1 MSRNSRSAKRYARP
15 RSHYWVL
22 ALNIAVVF
30 SLLVAGVGMLWANNR
45 LNARQVVSLNRDPSG
60 QPSSDAEIT
69 PSDSW
74 NLTEGDLAAK
84 NFLLTG
90 SDNGS
95 CVDPNSPYAGAFG
108 DRTSFG
114 ERSDTVM
121 IIRVDPKDNHA
132 AFLSFPRDLWVKIAG
147 STRTNRINTAFDRKN
162 PNKLVDTIYLNFGI
176 TIDHYVNI
184 DFCAFKEIVN
194 AVGGVSIPFL
204 YETRDK
210 KTGLYVPAPSCF
222 EFSGDHA
229 LAYVRSRSGYSYF
242 DTAKNEWIKDGTGD
256 LGRISRQ
263 QDFIRRAMQRALDKG
278 SSSPTVANKLLNAA
292 LKNVIT
298 DDQLTPISML
308 QLAQAMRNLNTSK
321 IPTYTIAATGEMI
334 GDQAVLVPRIQN
346 DTMREILA
354 LFQGKASFATP
365 GSVADAPPTSDTPTS
380 DMTTTEGALGGVTS
394 SQIVPVN
401 YVKYT
406 SNNSSSTPSTT
417 LPVVAPE
424 QATLGV
430 APPNDPSCR

>member
-1 MSRNSRSAKRYARP
+1 MSRTKRRVKSHYKRP
-15 RSHYWVL
+15 RSHYFVL
-22 ALNIAVVF
+22 ALNIVVVCA
-30 SLLVAGVGMLWANNR
+30 LLVAGIGMLWANNR
-45 LNARQVVSLNRDPSG
+45 LNARQVVSLNRDPNG
-60 QPSSDAEIT
+60 QPNSDAEIT

-114 ERSDTVM
+114 ERSDTIM

-162 PNKLVDTIYLNFGI
+162 PNKLVDTIYQNFGI
-176 TIDHYVNI
+176 SIDHYVNI

-210 KTGLYVPAPSCF
+210 KTGLYVPTPSCF

-242 DTAKNEWIKDGTGD
+242 DPAKNDWIKDGTGD

-321 IPTYTIAATGEMI
+321 IPTYTIAATGEMV

-365 GSVADAPPTSDTPTS
+365 GSVADAPPTSD
-380 DMTTTEGALGGVTS
+380 MTTTEGALGGVTS
-394 SQIVPVN
+394 GQIVPVN

-406 SNNSSSTPSTT
+406 SNTSSSAPPTT

>member
-1 MSRNSRSAKRYARP
+1 
-15 RSHYWVL
+15 
-22 ALNIAVVF
+22 VVF
-30 SLLVAGVGMLWANNR
+30 ALFVAGAGMLWANNR

-60 QPSSDAEIT
+60 QPSTDSEIT

-108 DRTSFG
+108 DRTGFG
-114 ERSDTVM
+114 ERSDTIM
-121 IIRVDPKDNHA
+121 IIRVDPTDNRA

-162 PNKLVDTIYLNFGI
+162 PNKLVDTIYQNFGI
-176 TIDHYVNI
+176 SIDHYVNI

-204 YETRDK
+204 FETRDK

-242 DTAKNEWIKDGTGD
+242 DPAKNEWIKDGTGD

-308 QLAQAMRNLNTSK
+308 QLAQAMRELNTSR
-321 IPTYTIAATGEMI
+321 IPTYTIAASGEMV

-354 LFQGKASFATP
+354 LFQGKASLATP
-365 GSVADAPPTSDTPTS
+365 
-380 DMTTTEGALGGVTS
+380 DMTTNEGAIGGVTS
-394 SQIVPVN
+394 AAIVPVN

-406 SNNSSSTPSTT
+406 NIKTSSAPPPT

-424 QATLGV
+424 QATLGIS
-430 APPNDPSCR
+430 PPNDPSCR

>member
-1 MSRNSRSAKRYARP
+1 MSRNKGLAKRYARP

-22 ALNIAVVF
+22 TLNIAVAF
-30 SLLVAGVGMLWANNR
+30 SLLIAGVGMLWANNR
-45 LNARQVVSLNRDPSG
+45 LNARQVVSLNRDPNG
-60 QPSSDAEIT
+60 QPSIDAEIT
-69 PSDSW
+69 PSDNW

-108 DRTSFG
+108 DRTGFG
-114 ERSDTVM
+114 ERSDTIM
-121 IIRVDPKDNHA
+121 IIRVDPKDNRA

-162 PNKLVDTIYLNFGI
+162 PNKLVDTIYQNFGI
-176 TIDHYVNI
+176 SIDHYVNI

-242 DTAKNEWIKDGTGD
+242 DPAKNDWIKDGTGD

-308 QLAQAMRNLNTSK
+308 QLAQAMRDLNTSK
-321 IPTYTIAATGEMI
+321 IPTYTIAASGEMI

-354 LFQGKASFATP
+354 LFQGKASLATP
-365 GSVADAPPTSDTPTS
+365 GSATDAPPTSD
-380 DMTTTEGALGGVTS
+380 MTTNEGAIGGITS
-394 SQIVPVN
+394 TEIVPVN

-406 SNNSSSTPSTT
+406 TNNFSAAPPTT

>member
-1 MSRNSRSAKRYARP
+1 MSRNKGLAKRYARP

-22 ALNIAVVF
+22 TLNIAVAI
-30 SLLVAGVGMLWANNR
+30 SLLIAGVGMLWANNR
-45 LNARQVVSLNRDPSG
+45 LNARQVVSLNRDPNA
-60 QPSSDAEIT
+60 QPNIDAEIT
-69 PSDSW
+69 PSDNW

-108 DRTSFG
+108 DRTGFG
-114 ERSDTVM
+114 ERSDTIM
-121 IIRVDPKDNHA
+121 IIRVDPKDNRA

-162 PNKLVDTIYLNFGI
+162 PNKLVDTIYQNFGI
-176 TIDHYVNI
+176 SIDHYVNI

-242 DTAKNEWIKDGTGD
+242 DPAKNDWIKDGTGD

-308 QLAQAMRNLNTSK
+308 QLAQAMRDLNTSK
-321 IPTYTIAATGEMI
+321 IPTYTIAASGEMI

-354 LFQGKASFATP
+354 LFQGKASLATP
-365 GSVADAPPTSDTPTS
+365 GSATDAPPTSD
-380 DMTTTEGALGGVTS
+380 MTTIEGAMGGITGTV
-394 SQIVPVN
+394 IVPVN

-406 SNNSSSTPSTT
+406 ANNFSAAPPTT

>member
-1 MSRNSRSAKRYARP
+1 MSRSKRRIKSHYKRP
-15 RSHYWVL
+15 RSHYFVL
-22 ALNIAVVF
+22 ALNIVVVF
-30 SLLVAGVGMLWANNR
+30 ALLIAGVGMLWANNR
-45 LNARQVVSLNRDPSG
+45 LSARQVVSLNRDPNA
-60 QPSSDAEIT
+60 QPNSDAEIT

-74 NLTEGDLAAK
+74 NLTDGDLAAK

-114 ERSDTVM
+114 ERSDTIM

-162 PNKLVDTIYLNFGI
+162 PNKLVDTIYQNFGI
-176 TIDHYVNI
+176 SVDHYVNV

-242 DTAKNEWIKDGTGD
+242 DPAKNDWINDGTGD

-308 QLAQAMRNLNTSK
+308 QLAQAMRNLNTSR
-321 IPTYTIAATGEMI
+321 IPTYTIAASGELV
-334 GDQAVLVPRIQN
+334 GDQAVLVPRLQN

-365 GSVADAPPTSDTPTS
+365 GSVADAPVTT
-380 DMTTTEGALGGVTS
+380 DMATTEGALGGVIS
-394 SQIVPVN
+394 RDIVPVN
-401 YVKYT
+401 YVNYT
-406 SNNSSSTPSTT
+406 SNASSSAPPTT

>member
-1 MSRNSRSAKRYARP
+1 MSRNKGLSKRYARP

-22 ALNIAVVF
+22 TLNIAVAF
-30 SLLVAGVGMLWANNR
+30 SLLIAGGSMLWANYR
-45 LNARQVVSLNRDPSG
+45 LNARQVVSLNRDPNA
-60 QPSSDAEIT
+60 QPSIDAEIT
-69 PSDSW
+69 PSDNW

-108 DRTSFG
+108 DRTGFG
-114 ERSDTVM
+114 ERSDTIM
-121 IIRVDPKDNHA
+121 IIRVDPKDNRA

-162 PNKLVDTIYLNFGI
+162 PNKLVDTIYQNFGI
-176 TIDHYVNI
+176 SIDHYVNI

-242 DTAKNEWIKDGTGD
+242 DPAKNDWIKDGTGD

-308 QLAQAMRNLNTSK
+308 QLAQAMRDLNTSK
-321 IPTYTIAATGEMI
+321 IPTYTIAASGEMI

-354 LFQGKASFATP
+354 LFQGKASLATP
-365 GSVADAPPTSDTPTS
+365 GSATDAPPTS

-401 YVKYT
+401 YVKHT
-406 SNNSSSTPSTT
+406 SNNSSSAPPTT